1 MPGLAY
7 APFLFLSLCWGFGG
21 VRCLMKRLK
30 PDRHDFLRTRVLREA
45 TAMALA
51 RRARP
56 RELKSRARRDGPL
69 IPVAVAT

>member
-1 MPGLAY
+1 
-7 APFLFLSLCWGFGG
+7 
-21 VRCLMKRLK
+21 MKRLK

>member
-1 MPGLAY
+1 
-7 APFLFLSLCWGFGG
+7 
-21 VRCLMKRLK
+21 VKKQK

-45 TAMALA
+45 TTLALS

-69 IPVAVAT
+69 IPVSTRE